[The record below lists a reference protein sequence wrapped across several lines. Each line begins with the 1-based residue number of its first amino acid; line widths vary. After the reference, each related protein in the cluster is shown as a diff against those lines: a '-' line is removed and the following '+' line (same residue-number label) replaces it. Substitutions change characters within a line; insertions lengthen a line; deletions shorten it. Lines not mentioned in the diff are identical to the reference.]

1 MKMAVD
7 YDAIQL
13 GLVLGKNVQTVNDLN
28 QTVFESENV
37 SDLNIVGLNSVELST
52 SIICTKSTY
61 PSDSFILD
69 HPVYGILDSAV
80 LKLDGGY
87 LTTGVLMYSGTG

>member
-1 MKMAVD
+1 MAVD

-28 QTVFESENV
+28 QTVFDSEGL
-37 SDLNIVGLNSVELST
+37 SDLNIVGINSIQLST
-52 SIICTKSTY
+52 SIICTKNIY

-69 HPVYGILDSAV
+69 HPVYGSLNSAV
-80 LKLDGGY
+80 YKLDGGY
-87 LTTGVLMYSGTG
+87 LSTGTLLYSATG